1 LIQKGTSHNNGLS
14 KPADPPSP
22 TVRELVIIWAYI
34 CFFGTILAFLQP
46 NIKFGKFL
54 MEPPRTLLTTNTV
67 NTRPAIGKRL
77 LMKLSFRIPLMY
89 VAKEKT

>member
-1 LIQKGTSHNNGLS
+1 LELYWLLATEYKIWEVPLS
-14 KPADPPSP
+14 
-22 TVRELVIIWAYI
+22 
-34 CFFGTILAFLQP
+34 
-46 NIKFGKFL
+46 

-89 VAKEKT
+89 VAKKLMSK

>member
-1 LIQKGTSHNNGLS
+1 
-14 KPADPPSP
+14 
-22 TVRELVIIWAYI
+22 
-34 CFFGTILAFLQP
+34 
-46 NIKFGKFL
+46 